1 MAYKYVNHK
10 TLMFFKRI
18 FYIEGFIYLWFSSI
32 RDRRIFKGNKLNI
45 TQQYNY
51 VRLFILF

>member
-1 MAYKYVNHK
+1 MLIGPVMAYKYVNHK

-32 RDRRIFKGNKLNI
+32 RDRRIFKGKKLNI
-45 TQQYNY
+45 T
-51 VRLFILF
+51 